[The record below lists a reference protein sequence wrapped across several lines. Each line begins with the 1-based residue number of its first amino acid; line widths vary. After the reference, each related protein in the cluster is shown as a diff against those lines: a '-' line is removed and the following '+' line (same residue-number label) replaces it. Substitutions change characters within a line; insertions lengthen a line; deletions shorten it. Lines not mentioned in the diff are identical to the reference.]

1 MCRFK
6 SGIILKT
13 RCVIAQGADDS
24 HSAILEVLGIKDTA
38 ENAMTKFVRAELLPP
53 DDEWWTNPDTWKAHI
68 DQDILPEWFETDR
81 EKYID
86 DFQSAVKDWWE
97 THVLVDQKIDVL
109 SSGYYRLK
117 RCQVKKLMNDVQ
129 VMLDS
134 STVQEMYDSS
144 IVQEMYDSSTVQR
157 MLGRSTVQRM
167 LDISTVQR
175 MLDISTVQE
184 MYDSSTVQR
193 MLGRST
199 VQEMLGSSTV
209 QRMYGSSIVQVMY
222 DSSTVQRMLGS
233 STVQRMLDSSTVQ
246 VMLDSSVIARDQ
258 NNDIH
263 TAKKSQSKIVR
274 HNNVE

>member
-1 MCRFK
+1 MCRFR
-6 SGIILKT
+6 SGIILKN

-24 HSAILEVLGIKDTA
+24 HSAMLEVLGIKDTA

-53 DDEWWTNPDTWKAHI
+53 DGEWWTNPDTWEAHI

-86 DFQSAVKDWWE
+86 DFQSAVKGWWE

-134 STVQEMYDSS
+134 STVQVMLDSS
-144 IVQEMYDSSTVQR
+144 TVQRMLDSSTVQR
-157 MLGRSTVQRM
+157 MLGS
-167 LDISTVQR
+167 
-175 MLDISTVQE
+175 STVQE
-184 MYDSSTVQR
+184 M
-193 MLGRST
+193 LGSST

-209 QRMYGSSIVQVMY
+209 QRM
-222 DSSTVQRMLGS
+222 LGS
-233 STVQRMLDSSTVQ
+233 STVQR
-246 VMLDSSVIARDQ
+246 MLDSSVIARDQ